1 MTFLKW
7 PRFLQKSLKL
17 SSNFVLEKLLPYLVF
32 CIYTL
37 FKWTWRVEVIESDGV
52 KSFMKDNTPFVVAHW
67 HHDELG
73 ILHLLKRYHVACMIS
88 LSKDGAL
95 MAKVVELMGAKT
107 SRGSSSRGA
116 IQALKG
122 VLRLAREGWRPS
134 VAVDGP
140 RGPIYKVKP
149 GVVEIAR
156 VIKAPIFTI
165 SMCSSRSL
173 ISHKSWNKLELPL
186 PFSRII
192 VRWSDAIPYNP
203 EISMEEHC
211 LLVEKTLNFHRQKC
225 FDDLDKRMDY

>member
-1 MTFLKW
+1 
-7 PRFLQKSLKL
+7 
-17 SSNFVLEKLLPYLVF
+17 VAEKLLPYLVF

-37 FKWTWRVEVIESDGV
+37 FKWTWRVEIHESDGV
-52 KSFMKDNTPFVVAHW
+52 KEHLKNNKPFVIAHW

-73 ILHLLKRYHVACMIS
+73 ILHLLKKYHVACMIS

-95 MAKVVELMGAKT
+95 IAKVVELMGSKV

-122 VLRLAREGWRPS
+122 VLRLARDGWRPS

-165 SMCSSRSL
+165 SMCSSRSF
-173 ISHKSWNKLELPL
+173 ISRKSWNKLELPL
-186 PFSRII
+186 PFSRIVI
-192 VRWSDAIPYNP
+192 RWSEAINYNADL
-203 EISMEEHC
+203 SMEDHC
-211 LLVEKTLNFHRQKC
+211 VAIEKTLNQHRQKC